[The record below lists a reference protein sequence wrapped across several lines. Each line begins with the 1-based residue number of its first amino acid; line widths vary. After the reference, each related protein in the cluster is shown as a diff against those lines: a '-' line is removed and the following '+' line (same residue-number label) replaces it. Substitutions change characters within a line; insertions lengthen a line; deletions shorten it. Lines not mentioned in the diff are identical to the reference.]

1 MKVNTKE
8 ANRKWV
14 PQLTMC
20 ENLTPS
26 PASWYDNHLKLV

>member
-20 ENLTPS
+20 ENLTES
-26 PASWYDNHLKLV
+26 GFIVW